1 MKSSISYLAYMNS
14 PYRSIKHSSYFH
26 VYDELLAEFYGSD
39 VTFIEIGVLNGGS
52 LYMWREL
59 FGKNSRII
67 GLDLNP
73 SAKKWEKDGFEIYI
87 GDQDDP
93 NFWKTTLSKIGS
105 FDVLLDDG
113 GHLYT
118 QQITTVTSVL
128 DSANER
134 AIIIVEDTHTS
145 YMDGFGNKKWSFME
159 YCFEIVNRI
168 NQRSSA
174 ITNPSLVENRIHSI
188 NFFESIVA
196 FRIDRAKSKNK
207 SYPTDNLGE
216 DSHAIDYRFASK
228 SKSKIARIQSL
239 FFRVERKLPK
249 GKSYW
254 RKATSLLLSPF
265 EILTDNYIQLIGKNE
280 RRVKNLFKQNL
291 NEKRK

>member
-73 SAKKWEKDGFEIYI
+73 AAKKWEKDGFEIYI

-128 DSANER
+128 DAANEH

-228 SKSKIARIQSL
+228 SKSKIALIQSL

-265 EILTDNYIQLIGKNE
+265 EILTVNYIQLIGKNE

>member
-14 PYRSIKHSSYFH
+14 PYRSIKHSSYFN
-26 VYDELLAEFYGSD
+26 VYDELLAEFYGRD
-39 VTFIEIGVLNGGS
+39 ITFIEIGVLNGGA
-52 LYMWREL
+52 LYMWRDL

-67 GLDLNP
+67 GVDLNP
-73 SAKKWEKDGFEIYI
+73 AAKKWEKDGFEIHI

-93 NFWKTTLSKIGS
+93 NFWNSILSKIGS

-128 DSANER
+128 DAANER

-145 YMDGFGNKKWSFME
+145 YMDGFGQKKWSFIE

-174 ITNPSLVENRIHSI
+174 ITNPSLAENRIHSI

-196 FRIDRAKSKNK
+196 FRIDRSKSKEK

-216 DSHAIDYRFASK
+216 DSNALDYRFASQ
-228 SKSKIARIQSL
+228 SKSIIARIKSL
-239 FFRVERKLPK
+239 SFRVERKLPK
-249 GKSYW
+249 GKRYW
-254 RKATSLLLSPF
+254 RKAIELLLLPL
-265 EILTDNYIQLIGKNE
+265 EIFTSKYIQLFGKNE
-280 RRVKNLFKQNL
+280 RRVKNMFKQNL
-291 NEKRK
+291 NQNSK

>member
-26 VYDELLAEFYGSD
+26 VYDELLAEFYGRD
-39 VTFIEIGVLNGGS
+39 ITFIEIGVLNGGS
-52 LYMWREL
+52 LYMWRDL

-67 GLDLNP
+67 GVDLNP
-73 SAKKWEKDGFEIYI
+73 AAKKWEKDGFEIHI

-93 NFWKTTLSKIGS
+93 IFWKTILPKVGS

-113 GHLYT
+113 GHLYS

-128 DSANER
+128 DAANEH

-145 YMDGFGNKKWSFME
+145 YMDGFGQKKWSFME

-196 FRIDRAKSKNK
+196 FRIDRSKSKKK

-216 DSHAIDYRFASK
+216 DSNAIDYRFAGQP
-228 SKSKIARIQSL
+228 KSKIARIQSL
-239 FFRVERKLPK
+239 FFVVERKLPK
-249 GKSYW
+249 GKRYW
-254 RKATSLLLSPF
+254 HKATGLLLLPL
-265 EILTDNYIQLIGKNE
+265 EIFTSKYIQLFGKNE
-280 RRVKNLFKQNL
+280 RRVKNMFKQNL
-291 NEKRK
+291 NENGK